1 VVLIEHGDMTKDML
15 RDNFNTLTLSNA
27 VIFFCRLVCSCY
39 IQQHPDLFAPFV
51 GIDSQDPMVV
61 ARELKNYCLREV
73 KSLFATALVK
83 VRSRL

>member
-1 VVLIEHGDMTKDML
+1 MVLIEQGDMTKDML

-51 GIDSQDPMVV
+51 GIHSQDPMVV

-73 KSLFATALVK
+73 NFLFASAIWK
-83 VRSRL
+83 VESRL